1 MTLGIGPVAALGEDS
16 APQRESAAPQPV
28 GELYAPQSRS
38 TWTIEPG
45 PAPAGLDTT
54 SPTADVMPIVADRIY
69 ELGAE
74 HGFARQQTDYQNR
87 SISVLWK
94 GTPPADVAKYAASSP
109 FGVKVTIKSGA
120 KYSRTE
126 AEAARTRLLNSPEG
140 AQITWSD
147 LNDDGSGVT
156 VGVAAQARTAVADAQ
171 LTELRETARIPDVT
185 LKTGIAASVGYA
197 RGNDAPPW
205 KGGIRTIH
213 GGSAC
218 SSGFAVLS
226 GSAGRLLSAGHCDTS
241 GNGSVHDG
249 GGQQIAPGAAS
260 VAYVKGID
268 SLLIDPASS
277 PATAPRIYRGG
288 YAATSTSLVKSWA
301 SNWPGDPVC
310 SSGASTGE
318 HCGTVY
324 DDGDVVSINGAS
336 VGVIQVSAPAG
347 SIMGGQG
354 DSGGPMFKKVTGGVQ
369 ARGILL
375 GPDNTAGSQT
385 YSCGTTDPRV
395 GTISCSRWINYVP
408 ISTIL
413 NTWGVSLETG

>member
-1 MTLGIGPVAALGEDS
+1 
-16 APQRESAAPQPV
+16 
-28 GELYAPQSRS
+28 
-38 TWTIEPG
+38 
-45 PAPAGLDTT
+45 
-54 SPTADVMPIVADRIY
+54 MPIVADRIY

-74 HGFARQQTDYQNR
+74 RGFTRQQTDYANR
-87 SISVLWK
+87 SIAVLWK
-94 GTPPADVAKYAASSP
+94 GTPPADVAAYAASNP
-109 FGVKVTIKSGA
+109 LGVTIKITGGA
-120 KYSRTE
+120 KYSRAE
-126 AEAARTRLLNSPEG
+126 AEAARTRILNSPEAARLG
-140 AQITWSD
+140 ITWSD

-156 VGVAAQARTAVADAQ
+156 VGIAAQTRSAVAEEQ
-171 LTELRETARIPDVT
+171 LTDLRDTAGIPDVA
-185 LKTGIAASVGYA
+185 LKTGVVAPVGYA

-213 GGSAC
+213 NGSAC

-241 GNGSVHDG
+241 GNGAVYDG
-249 GGQQIAPGAAS
+249 GQQQIAPGSAS
-260 VAYVKGID
+260 VAYSKGID
-268 SLLIDPASS
+268 SLLIDPSSS
-277 PATAPRIYRGG
+277 PATAPNVFRGG
-288 YAATSTSLVKSWA
+288 YAATSTSLVKNWA

-324 DDGDVVSINGAS
+324 DDGDVVSLNGAS

-354 DSGGPMFKKVTGGVQ
+354 DSGAPMFKKVTGGVQ

-375 GPDNTAGSQT
+375 GPDLAAGGET
-385 YSCGTTDPRV
+385 YSCGTTDPNV
-395 GTISCSRWINYVP
+395 GSIRCSRWINYVP

-413 NTWGVSLETG
+413 NVWGVSLETG